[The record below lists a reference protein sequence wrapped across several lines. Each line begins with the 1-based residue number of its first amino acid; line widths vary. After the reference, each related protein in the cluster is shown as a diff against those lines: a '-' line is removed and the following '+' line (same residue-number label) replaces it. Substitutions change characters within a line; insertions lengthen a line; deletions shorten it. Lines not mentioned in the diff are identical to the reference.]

1 MFLNAILAGISN
13 VKYSVYDFIAP
24 LACLHGSVRPHQ
36 RREGIAPLISR
47 VYLRVVTGRRKW
59 HRRWPRRGSLIER
72 DKGLD
77 V

>member
-13 VKYSVYDFIAP
+13 VKYSVYDFIAL
-24 LACLHGSVRPHQ
+24 LAWLPRSVRPHQ

-47 VYLRVVTGRRKW
+47 VYLRVVPGRRQW
-59 HRRWPRRGSLIER
+59 YRRWPRRSSLIER